1 MIQVKECDIPQISQ
15 GLAYVEDELLHAVEE
30 SDDKIR
36 DILSGLFD
44 GGKRIRPRLVLL
56 SGMCFGELD
65 EKMIHAAV
73 AAELIHTA
81 SLVHDDIIDMSD
93 YRRNN
98 PTINSIFGNHI
109 AVLAGDFL
117 FAKAFEILSEHEII
131 NSMLYFVN
139 AIQNMCSGE
148 IIQSYRRFDISITE
162 QDYMDY
168 IDKKTASLICA
179 CCMAGAQSAGA
190 GSHEINLMGSFGYKI
205 GRAFQI
211 TDDILDITG
220 DKKTLG
226 KSVGQDITEGDISLP
241 FIYLLAESDN
251 SGRYADKLNKGSLN
265 EDLKQILINDAICS
279 GAVDR
284 AQSKAR
290 QYVDEAVEL
299 LYEVPHS
306 IYRQALIALALN
318 LIDRQF

>member
-1 MIQVKECDIPQISQ
+1 MIQIKEYDIPQISQ
-15 GLAYVEDELLHAVEE
+15 GLACVEDELSHAIEE
-30 SDDKIR
+30 GDDKIR
-36 DILSGLFD
+36 GMLSGLFD
-44 GGKRIRPRLVLL
+44 GGKRMRPRLVLL
-56 SGMCFGELD
+56 SGMCFGEMN

-98 PTINSIFGNHI
+98 PTINSIFGNHV

-117 FAKAFEILSEHEII
+117 FAKAFEILSEHGLI

-148 IIQSYRRFDISITE
+148 IVQSCRRFDISVTE

-179 CCMAGAQSAGA
+179 SCMAGAQSAGA
-190 GSHEINLMGSFGYKI
+190 GSHEINLLGSFGYKI

-211 TDDILDITG
+211 TDDILDVTG
-220 DKKTLG
+220 DKKALG

-241 FIYLLAESDN
+241 FIYMLAKSDN
-251 SGRYADKLNKGSLN
+251 SGRYADAVNKRALDA
-265 EDLKQILINDAICS
+265 DLKQGMINDAICS
-279 GAVDR
+279 GAVDM

-299 LYEVPHS
+299 LYQLPHS
-306 IYRQALIALALN
+306 IYRQALIALALD
-318 LIDRQF
+318 IIGRQF